1 MAELSSS
8 VAIGFFLVL
17 FAGYCYYKFTKN
29 GNLSAGITF
38 LFFLVLLIGEYFI
51 NLAMSKDVCGFDQDK
66 TALWATVLPWFF
78 VLGALKAALVVFP
91 GWLSPFSNTFGY
103 IFVSVVTDLK
113 DVFNNILTPQFDLAP
128 KPAGIAGAKQTG
140 GAGGGGV
147 DNQIGGGDNTGGSS
161 GGVDNQIGGGAEN
174 SADIPKDDVA
184 NKRDIGRALEQI
196 YTDQS
201 ILLNELNL
209 DNLDRFWDSFKES
222 RLLRPSAK
230 VEDLDKIRKFLLM
243 KNIVGE
249 FVWLVLCGL
258 LVVSISY
265 NYILNIGCSFTPE
278 QQKIRAQVLKEKQD
292 TANAMAEKEKNKV
305 MTITS

>member
-8 VAIGFFLVL
+8 VAIFFFLVV
-17 FAGYCYYKFTKN
+17 FAAYSYYKYTKN
-29 GNLSAGITF
+29 GVLSGGITF
-38 LFFLVLLIGEYFI
+38 LFFLVLIIGEYFI
-51 NLAMSKDVCGFDQDK
+51 NLAMSKDICGFDQEK
-66 TALWATVLPWFF
+66 TAVIATILPWFL
-78 VLGALKAALVVFP
+78 VLGVLKAALIVFP

-128 KPAGIAGAKQTG
+128 AKAGVGAAQSG
-140 GAGGGGV
+140 GAGSGSDGGLQ
-147 DNQIGGGDNTGGSS
+147 D
-161 GGVDNQIGGGAEN
+161 
-174 SADIPKDDVA
+174 SADIPADEVK

-209 DNLDRFWDSFKES
+209 GNLDRFWDSFKES
-222 RLLRPSAK
+222 RLIRPSAK
-230 VEDLDKIRKFLLM
+230 VDDLEKIRKFLIM
-243 KNIVGE
+243 KSIVGE
-249 FVWLVLCGL
+249 FVWLVLCGM

-265 NYILNIGCSFTPE
+265 NYLLNIGCSFTPE

-292 TANAMAEKEKNKV
+292 DAKKKEDELKNKV
-305 MTITS
+305 FTITS

>member
-1 MAELSSS
+1 MAELSST
-8 VAIGFFLVL
+8 VAIGFFLVI
-17 FAGYCYYKFTKN
+17 FAAYSYYKFTKN
-29 GNLSAGITF
+29 GVLSAGVTF
-38 LFFLVLLIGEYFI
+38 VFFLVLLIGEYFI
-51 NLAMSKDVCGFDQDK
+51 NLAMSKDICGFDQTK

-103 IFVSVVTDLK
+103 IFVSVATDLK
-113 DVFNNILTPQFDLAP
+113 DVFNNILTPQFDLDP
-128 KPAGIAGAKQTG
+128 KSAVSKPQTG
-140 GAGGGGV
+140 G
-147 DNQIGGGDNTGGSS
+147 GGDGGSS
-161 GGVDNQIGGGAEN
+161 
-174 SADIPKDDVA
+174 SSTDIPKDDVA

-222 RLLRPSAK
+222 RLIRPSAK
-230 VEDLDKIRKFLLM
+230 VEELDKIRSFLRM
-243 KNIVGE
+243 KDIVGE

-292 TANAMAEKEKNKV
+292 AAAAAAEKQKNNV
-305 MTITS
+305 LTITS

>member
-1 MAELSSS
+1 MAELSST
-8 VAIGFFLVL
+8 VAIGFFLVI
-17 FAGYCYYKFTKN
+17 FAAYSYYKFTKN
-29 GNLSAGITF
+29 GVLSAGITF
-38 LFFLVLLIGEYFI
+38 VFFLVLLIGEYFI
-51 NLAMSKDVCGFDQDK
+51 NLAMSKDICGFDQTK

-103 IFVSVVTDLK
+103 IFVSVATDLK
-113 DVFNNILTPQFDLAP
+113 DVFNNILTPQFDLDP
-128 KPAGIAGAKQTG
+128 KSAVSKPQTG
-140 GAGGGGV
+140 G
-147 DNQIGGGDNTGGSS
+147 GDGDGDGSS
-161 GGVDNQIGGGAEN
+161 
-174 SADIPKDDVA
+174 STDIPKDDVA

-222 RLLRPSAK
+222 RLIRPSAK
-230 VEDLDKIRKFLLM
+230 VEELDKIRSFLRM
-243 KNIVGE
+243 KDIVGE

-292 TANAMAEKEKNKV
+292 AAAAAAEKEKNKV

>member
-103 IFVSVVTDLK
+103 IFVSVATDLK

-128 KPAGIAGAKQTG
+128 KPAGSGGAKQTG
-140 GAGGGGV
+140 GGGGV
-147 DNQIGGGDNTGGSS
+147 DNQIGGG
-161 GGVDNQIGGGAEN
+161 AES

-278 QQKIRAQVLKEKQD
+278 QQKIRAQVLKEKQA
-292 TANAMAEKEKNKV
+292 TAAAEAEKKKNNV